1 MAILE
6 VKNLKKEFED
16 LKVIDNISFSVE
28 KGEFLI
34 LFGPNGCGKT
44 TLLKLIAGLIE
55 PTSGDVLLHGEN
67 LKKKLNHNHKIGFVF
82 QEDRLF
88 PWKTVYENLNI
99 VLEHFFSNEKERQA
113 IIKKYLNLVGLW
125 NFRDYYPNKLS
136 GGMKQKVALA
146 RALAIGPEFIL
157 LDEPFGALDVY
168 SREKLQEE
176 TLRIWRE
183 TNKTMVFVTHNI
195 DEALKMGQKIILL
208 SGRPSKIIKKFT
220 DLSKKE
226 GIKKELKNTI
236 YKYEQVK

>member
-55 PTSGDVLLHGEN
+55 P
-67 LKKKLNHNHKIGFVF
+67 
-82 QEDRLF
+82 
-88 PWKTVYENLNI
+88 TVYENLNI

-220 DLSKKE
+220 DLNKKE

>member
-1 MAILE
+1 M
-6 VKNLKKEFED
+6 
-16 LKVIDNISFSVE
+16 
-28 KGEFLI
+28 
-34 LFGPNGCGKT
+34 
-44 TLLKLIAGLIE
+44 
-55 PTSGDVLLHGEN
+55 H
-67 LKKKLNHNHKIGFVF
+67 
-82 QEDRLF
+82 
-88 PWKTVYENLNI
+88 ENLNI

-183 TNKTMVFVTHNI
+183 TNKTMIFVTHNI
-195 DEALKMGQKIILL
+195 DEALKIGQKIILL

-220 DLSKKE
+220 DLNKKE

>member
-6 VKNLKKEFED
+6 VKNLKKEFEN
-16 LKVIDNISFSVE
+16 LKIIDNINFSIE
-28 KGEFLI
+28 SGEFLI

-55 PTSGDVLLHGEN
+55 PTSGDILLYGES
-67 LKKKLNHNHKIGFVF
+67 LKKKLNHLHKIGFVF

-99 VLEHFFSNEKERQA
+99 IIEHFFSDEREREV

-146 RALAIGPEFIL
+146 RAFAIEPEIIL
-157 LDEPFGALDVY
+157 LDEPFGALDIY
-168 SREKLQEE
+168 SREKLQDE
-176 TLRIWRE
+176 TIKIWRE
-183 TNKTMVFVTHNI
+183 TNKTMIFVTHNI
-195 DEALKMGQKIILL
+195 DDALKMGQKILLL
-208 SGRPSKIIKKFT
+208 SKRPSKILKIFH
-220 DLSKKE
+220 DVSKKE
-226 GIKKELKNTI
+226 NIKKELKNI
-236 YKYEQVK
+236 MKDYENL

>member
-55 PTSGDVLLHGEN
+55 PTSGDILLHGES
-67 LKKKLNHNHKIGFVF
+67 LKKKLNHLHKIGFVF

-99 VLEHFFSNEKERQA
+99 IIEHFFSDEREREV

-146 RALAIGPEFIL
+146 RAFAIEPEIIL
-157 LDEPFGALDVY
+157 LDEPFGALDIY
-168 SREKLQEE
+168 SREKLQDE
-176 TLRIWRE
+176 TIKIWRE
-183 TNKTMVFVTHNI
+183 TNKTMIFVTHNI
-195 DEALKMGQKIILL
+195 DDALKMGQKILLL
-208 SGRPSKIIKKFT
+208 SKRPSKILKIFH
-220 DLSKKE
+220 DVSKKE
-226 GIKKELKNTI
+226 NIKKELKNI
-236 YKYEQVK
+236 IKDYENL